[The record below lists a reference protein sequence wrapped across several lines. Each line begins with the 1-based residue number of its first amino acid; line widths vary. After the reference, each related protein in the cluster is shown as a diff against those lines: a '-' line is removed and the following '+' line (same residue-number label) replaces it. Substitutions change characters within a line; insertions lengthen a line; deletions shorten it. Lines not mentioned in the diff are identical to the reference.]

1 MIFSQIENGYF
12 YQLYYVNIL
21 DKDLVTILF
30 CANVY
35 LSDSIYIVVSC
46 VNRFSS
52 LEMLEFRS
60 WIKKPTPH

>member
-1 MIFSQIENGYF
+1 MVHPLMIFSQIENGYF

-60 WIKKPTPH
+60 